1 MTDLSALQFTYAAV
15 GQTASPELMIA
26 PPAGYRPLHRRARIG
41 TGGAFFAAAS
51 TSIMSWGVQ
60 QKSGFRIHGSHDI
73 AMGVTVELAIPFG
86 PIRVTA
92 PARVVYVV
100 REPRRVGFAY
110 GTLPGHPENG
120 EEAFVVEH
128 LDDDS
133 VWIDI
138 TAFSRPA
145 GALWWLVY
153 PVLRLT
159 QEFYTRRYLVALR

>member
-1 MTDLSALQFTYAAV
+1 MTDLSASRLTYAAV
-15 GQTASPELMIA
+15 GQSASPTLMTE
-26 PPAGYRPLHRRARIG
+26 PPSGYRPLHRRARIG
-41 TGGAFFAAAS
+41 TGDACFVEAAAS
-51 TSIMSWGVQ
+51 IMAWGVQ
-60 QKSGFRIHGSHDI
+60 EKSGFRVHGSHNI
-73 AMGVTVELAIPFG
+73 VEGISVRLAIPFG
-86 PIRVTA
+86 PITVTA

-100 REPRRVGFAY
+100 AEPRRVGFAY

-138 TAFSRPA
+138 RAFSRPA
-145 GALWWLVY
+145 NALWWLVY

-159 QEFYTRRYLVALR
+159 QELYTRRYLAALA